1 MKRKNRISAIFCKQV
16 SKGLLQNVSRANGN
30 KDLMWR
36 AQLSGLRHQADMR
49 IQENAFLCNLI
60 YFQCIFLN
68 KMVIFSISFNW
79 QTFSKFQNRWRRVGM
94 TIWDAKCQNQLAV
107 VVFGCQVSKLVSSCC
122 FHSFV
127 SYNVI
132 NNICQCGEK
141 FRVLCSTGTATCLN
155 HLNSIGVI
163 LSGSMETV
171 YLV

>member
-16 SKGLLQNVSRANGN
+16 SKDLLQNVSRANGN
-30 KDLMWR
+30 KDVMWR

-49 IQENAFLCNLI
+49 VQENDFLYNLT
-60 YFQCIFLN
+60 YFQCILLN
-68 KMVIFSISFNW
+68 KMVIFSKSFNW
-79 QTFSKFQNRWRRVGM
+79 QTFSNFQSRWRRVGM
-94 TIWDAKCQNQLAV
+94 TL
-107 VVFGCQVSKLVSSCC
+107 GCQVSKLVSSCC

-127 SYNVI
+127 NYNVI